1 MIHPLTAIHAPQP
14 LVAAS
19 QAQTDLP
26 AYLPP
31 CSDAWLGTDA
41 LGHDV
46 LHYCLDALFT
56 AIQVGLGA
64 GLLALFLGAG
74 FGLIAG
80 WRGGK
85 TDALFIWISGVVAA
99 VPGLLSALAIGY
111 MLNGNLLAILLALG
125 LTGWIGL
132 FRLVR
137 TETMRL
143 HGRDWILAAQTSG
156 ASQTRLLLR
165 HILPRL
171 RPLLRAQFALQFLYA
186 IQSEIMLQFL
196 GIGTGRPSFG
206 RVLANAWAF
215 DDLGR
220 GAWWPLATATVFL
233 SALVLLA
240 RPRTP
245 KQSKSRL

>member
-1 MIHPLTAIHAPQP
+1 MSFATQ
-14 LVAAS
+14 
-19 QAQTDLP
+19 QNDLP
-26 AYLPP
+26 AYLAP
-31 CSDAWLGTDA
+31 SKDAWLGTDA

-46 LHYCLDALFT
+46 LHYCLEAAFT

-64 GLLALFLGAG
+64 GILTLFLGTT

-80 WRGGK
+80 WRGGR
-85 TDALFIWISGVVAA
+85 TDAILIWISGVVAA

-111 MLNGNLLAILLALG
+111 MLNGSLLAILLALG
-125 LTGWIGL
+125 FTGWIGL

-143 HGRDWILAAQTSG
+143 HGRDWLTAAQTAG
-156 ASQTRLLLR
+156 ASQTRLLMR
-165 HILPRL
+165 HVAPRM

-186 IQSEIMLQFL
+186 IQAEVLLQFL

-233 SALVLLA
+233 SVLVLLV
-240 RPRTP
+240 RPRAENQRPT
-245 KQSKSRL
+245 